1 VIVVARESAVVG
13 EVFCGVDSGK
23 CPEIVNEMRLVKI
36 PAVEGDIAPTYRA
49 SATNSFQHRLEPS
62 HAAKKFRSH
71 SYMLFE
77 EFNEAPRTEAGFVRD
92 FSNLR
97 GCRLGQEIFDRVL
110 DDGVPIKNA
119 RGSFE

>member
-1 VIVVARESAVVG
+1 MARESAVVG

-36 PAVEGDIAPTYRA
+36 AAVEGNIAPAYRA

-62 HAAKKFRSH
+62 HAAKNFRSH

-77 EFNEAPRTEAGFVRD
+77 EFDEAPRTEAGFVRD

-97 GCRLGQEIFDRVL
+97 SGRLGQEIFHSVL
-110 DDGVPIKNA
+110 NGWVPIKHA